1 MKTQEAI
8 LTMSDSARLEDVSL
22 QQPAMKHQPDENR
35 SGARRPEREGGRVGR
50 KWRRP
55 KANERPKAALEKVE
69 GVGAA
74 RLEKYGLRSD
84 PCSERS
90 GRAEWNFSFFCWVIF
105 LMSVN

>member
-1 MKTQEAI
+1 
-8 LTMSDSARLEDVSL
+8 
-22 QQPAMKHQPDENR
+22 MKHQPDENR
-35 SGARRPEREGGRVGR
+35 SGAKRPEREGGRAGM

-84 PCSERS
+84 PCGECS
-90 GRAEWNFSFFCWVIF
+90 GQAEWNFSFFAGSFF
-105 LMSVN
+105 LMSVD

>member
-1 MKTQEAI
+1 
-8 LTMSDSARLEDVSL
+8 MSDSARPEDVSL

-74 RLEKYGLRSD
+74 RLEKYGAAARPLQPTLRAG
-84 PCSERS
+84 PVE
-90 GRAEWNFSFFCWVIF
+90 FLIFCWVIF
-105 LMSVN
+105 SDVCKLKEIKL